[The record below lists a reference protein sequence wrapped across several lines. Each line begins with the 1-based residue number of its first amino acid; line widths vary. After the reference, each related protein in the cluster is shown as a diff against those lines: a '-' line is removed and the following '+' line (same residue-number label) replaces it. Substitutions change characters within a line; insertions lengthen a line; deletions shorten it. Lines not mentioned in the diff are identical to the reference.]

1 MQSRGGAALCPPSRS
16 SLRSRS
22 PRSGSSTSSQAA
34 TCRPPQSWQALP
46 RRWQAV
52 RSGYKQRHGTCG
64 VNVKDRRNANSEE
77 IVGWVV
83 KIITKTARRERPS
96 HRFPRWPSLGSQVQ
110 MSSSA
115 KKNVQT
121 VEISGAA
128 LTSEVL
134 VLIVAMIEEAL
145 GTGETGDALNA
156 LPQHVWTIPTR
167 ACSVL

>member
-64 VNVKDRRNANSEE
+64 VNVKDRRNANSDE
-77 IVGWVV
+77 IVGWV
-83 KIITKTARRERPS
+83 IITKTARRERPS

-167 ACSVL
+167 ACPVL

>member
-64 VNVKDRRNANSEE
+64 VNVKDRRNANSDE
-77 IVGWVV
+77 IVGWVIM
-83 KIITKTARRERPS
+83 IITKTARRERPS
-96 HRFPRWPSLGSQVQ
+96 HRFPRCPSLGSQVQ

-167 ACSVL
+167 ARPVL